1 MKFLELLLLE
11 LNPQLK
17 VSQLPPLCTFCKHY
31 PVPLCQGEGMP
42 GVR

>member
-1 MKFLELLLLE
+1 MRFLELLLLR

-17 VSQLPPLCTFCKHY
+17 VSQLPPLCTFYKHY